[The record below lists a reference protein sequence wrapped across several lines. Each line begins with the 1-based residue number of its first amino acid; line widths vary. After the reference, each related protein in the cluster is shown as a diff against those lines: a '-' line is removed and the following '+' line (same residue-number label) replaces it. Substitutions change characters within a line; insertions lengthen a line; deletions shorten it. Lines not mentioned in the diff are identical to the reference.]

1 MRRFRARSIGASITL
16 AGLALAGAFAPGAL
30 GAPAQHHR
38 GPVARARVAVGPAGG
53 VQVQKL
59 GTTNVRQLA
68 RAQAP
73 KMQAHSTP
81 AQRQFAARDQQ
92 RAENQPLQRSSLQP
106 PYVPGFPVSA
116 AETQRGFE
124 GLNHRDQ
131 AFASGTELEPPDQ
144 GLCGGT
150 VGPTTYLFESVNLA
164 IALYDTNTT
173 QYTPAVDLSAFFGLA
188 PAFDPATNKYGPFLS
203 DPKCYFDPDTRH
215 WFHTVLEIAVDPNTG
230 ALSNNAATL
239 VAVSK
244 TDDPAGDYY
253 LYSIDAT
260 DPGHPHC
267 PCFGDQPLLGAD
279 ANGLYVTTSEYSIA
293 QNFANGSQVY
303 ALDKRALEAG
313 HLGTP
318 VQISTGTT
326 RTASVQ
332 PATAPNGHY
341 ETARAGTEYFMSGFD
356 CLPPDCRINPGL
368 GNQITV
374 WALTNT
380 ASLRSAHPHVR
391 LSATTIDSETYGQPA
406 PQMQRAGF
414 RPLGQAL
421 GDPLPPVEANDT
433 RMNQVVYADGHLW
446 SGLNT
451 IVAPGSR
458 DGIAW
463 FRVRPSVA
471 SPDVS
476 ARIARQGYVAAR
488 DAYTSFPSIGVDDSG
503 RGVIAYSLMGRSYY
517 PSAAWTRISNHG
529 TSSTVKVARSGFRP
543 EDGFTCYPQSY
554 PPGTPPPSCRW
565 GDYSAS
571 FALPTG
577 EVWSATE
584 FIGDDARTPSANWST
599 FIWPGNGPVNR

>member
-1 MRRFRARSIGASITL
+1 MRMFRARSVGASATLVVGLVL
-16 AGLALAGAFAPGAL
+16 AGVFAPGAI
-30 GAPAQHHR
+30 GAPAQHR
-38 GPVARARVAVGPAGG
+38 GPAARARVAVGPGGG
-53 VQVQKL
+53 VHVHKL
-59 GTTNVRQLA
+59 GTANVRRLA

-73 KMQAHSTP
+73 KMQTRFTP
-81 AQRQFAARDQQ
+81 AQRQFAARDEGKSED
-92 RAENQPLQRSSLQP
+92 APSQRSSLRP
-106 PYVPGFPVSA
+106 PYVPGYPVNV
-116 AETQRGFE
+116 AEEQRGFE
-124 GLNHRDQ
+124 GLSHRDQ

-150 VGPTTYLFESVNLA
+150 VGATTYLFESVNLA
-164 IALYDTNTT
+164 LALYDTNST
-173 QYTPAVDLSAFFGLA
+173 QYTPAVDLNAFFGL
-188 PAFDPATNKYGPFLS
+188 PPVFDPATNRYGPFLS

-215 WFHTVLEIAVDPNTG
+215 WFHTVLEIGVDPVTG
-230 ALSNNAATL
+230 NLADEAATL
-239 VAVSK
+239 LAVSA
-244 TDDPAGDYY
+244 TDDPLGDYH

-293 QNFANGSQVY
+293 ENFANGSQIY
-303 ALDKRALEAG
+303 ALDKRALESGSA
-313 HLGTP
+313 GTP
-318 VQISTGTT
+318 VQIATGTT

-332 PATAPNGHY
+332 PATAPNGGY
-341 ETARAGTEYFMSGFD
+341 ETERAGTEYFMSGFD

-380 ASLRSAHPHVR
+380 ASLRAAHPRVR
-391 LSATTIDSETYGQPA
+391 LSATTIDSEVYGQPA
-406 PQMQRAGF
+406 PQVQRPGV
-414 RPLGQAL
+414 RPLGQSL
-421 GDPLPPVEANDT
+421 GDPLPNVEANDT

-451 IVAPGSR
+451 IVSPGPR
-458 DGIAW
+458 DGVAW

-471 SPDVS
+471 SPTVS

-488 DAYTSFPSIGVDDSG
+488 DGFTSFPSVGVDDRG
-503 RGVIAYSLMGRSYY
+503 RGVVAYSLMGPAYY
-517 PSAAWTRISNHG
+517 PSAAWTPISNRG
-529 TSSTVKVARSGFRP
+529 TSGVVKVARLGFRP
-543 EDGFTCYPQSY
+543 EDGFSCYPQFY
-554 PPGTPPPSCRW
+554 PPGTPPPLCRW

-584 FIGDDARTPSANWST
+584 FIGDDARTPSANWGT
-599 FIWPGNGPVNR
+599 FLWPVRR